1 MKIIKEN
8 RGITL
13 LVLAITIV
21 IILILAGI
29 SIDIVFSE
37 NGIID
42 KAKEIANNMN
52 NQLGADQAEINDLL
66 NELENSMKGPE
77 DVDGISNIKVTT
89 DYTTEEI
96 TINVEVETTS
106 EDIEYEYYID
116 GELKSTQKENSY
128 TEKITLE
135 NKEPYIPNGF
145 SHTEGTVDTGYV
157 IKDTSVG
164 NEFVWIPVASGTFD
178 IYVVA
183 KDEEGNSM
191 KSDEIAL
198 GISELTRKVN
208 GSSIEYTSWEEE
220 DGDIKDKKSIAY
232 FKESVVKNSGFYMGR
247 YEMGMP
253 GQKSGD
259 APVLE
264 FTREARNIEGVPV
277 CVGQV
282 MPWTHIDWS
291 TAKKNLESMYN
302 GEVESAMMNSYA
314 RTTMLNWLMKTGAKT
329 LAELESSGTWGIY
342 RYDGGS
348 TYGSQYILNF
358 RGNFYEYI
366 PVDGECRYG
375 RYNNYTDL
383 SSSLEGA
390 GIEIDIM
397 IDTGADTIPA
407 KVTAANNIYD
417 LAGNAGEWS
426 TEGRKDDKTYRISGG
441 SFKDSYYAQPARDP
455 SAGFH
460 RNGTIGDD
468 SISSRPILYK

>member
-1 MKIIKEN
+1 MKRIREKK
-8 RGITL
+8 GITL

-29 SIDIVFSE
+29 SIDIVFNE

-52 NQLGADQAEINDLL
+52 NQIGEDQSEINDLL
-66 NELENSMKGPE
+66 NELENSMKDPE

-106 EDIEYEYYID
+106 EDIEYEYYVD

-183 KDEEGNSM
+183 KDEEGNSI

-198 GISELTRKVN
+198 GISELTRTINAGGVT
-208 GSSIEYTSWEEE
+208 IEYTNWEED

-314 RTTMLNWLMKTGAKT
+314 RTTMLNWIQEMPNGNYQDTFWGGTEMKNISVK
-329 LAELESSGTWGIY
+329 
-342 RYDGGS
+342 
-348 TYGSQYILNF
+348 
-358 RGNFYEYI
+358 GN
-366 PVDGECRYG
+366 
-375 RYNNYTDL
+375 
-383 SSSLEGA
+383 
-390 GIEIDIM
+390 
-397 IDTGADTIPA
+397 
-407 KVTAANNIYD
+407 
-417 LAGNAGEWS
+417 
-426 TEGRKDDKTYRISGG
+426 
-441 SFKDSYYAQPARDP
+441 YYACNYFEEIR
-455 SAGFH
+455 
-460 RNGTIGDD
+460 
-468 SISSRPILYK
+468 SRGSN

>member
-29 SIDIVFSE
+29 SIDIVFNE

-52 NQLGADQAEINDLL
+52 NQIGEDQSEINDLL
-66 NELENSMKGPE
+66 NELENSMKEPE
-77 DVDGISNIKVTT
+77 DIDGISNIKVTT
-89 DYTTEEI
+89 EYTTEEI

-157 IKDTSVG
+157 IKDTSIG

-191 KSDEIAL
+191 KSDEITL

-208 GSSIEYTSWEEE
+208 GSSIEYTSWKEE

-282 MPWTHIDWS
+282 MPWTYIDWS

-329 LAELESSGTWGIY
+329 LAELQNSNQWGCYYGADFKFKGHYCI
-342 RYDGGS
+342 YDG
-348 TYGSQYILNF
+348 NE
-358 RGNFYEYI
+358 NE
-366 PVDGECRYG
+366 RYG
-375 RYNNYTDL
+375 GKIEEYNSTWYLTEAAMWYIYI
-383 SSSLEGA
+383 S
-390 GIEIDIM
+390 
-397 IDTGADTIPA
+397 TGADTEIP
-407 KVTAANNIYD
+407 KRNSANNIFD
-417 LAGNAGEWS
+417 IAGNVGEWS
-426 TEGRKDDKTYRISGG
+426 TEKKKDGSGYRISSEGIFG
-441 SFKDSYYAQPARDP
+441 SSIAHPAIDNNETAAT
-455 SAGFH
+455 SDI
-460 RNGTIGDD
+460 NGSMIT
-468 SISSRPILYK
+468 SSRPILYK

>member
-1 MKIIKEN
+1 MKRIREKK
-8 RGITL
+8 GITL

-89 DYTTEEI
+89 EYTTEEI

-106 EDIEYEYYID
+106 EDIEYEYYVD

-157 IKDTSVG
+157 IKDTSIG

-191 KSDEIAL
+191 KSDEITL

-282 MPWTHIDWS
+282 MPWTYIDWS

-329 LAELESSGTWGIY
+329 LEELESSGTWGIY
-342 RYDGGS
+342 RYDGGP
-348 TYGSQYILNF
+348 TYGEQYMLNF
-358 RGNFYEYI
+358 RGNFYEY
-366 PVDGECRYG
+366 VMGKGNYG

-383 SSSLEGA
+383 SEDLEIA
-390 GIEIDIM
+390 ATSVSIM

-426 TEGRKDDKTYRISGG
+426 TERRKDDKTYRISGG
-441 SFKDSYYAQPARDP
+441 DYKSDYITNPARDFND
-455 SAGFH
+455 SFNK
-460 RNGTIGDD
+460 NGTIGDD
-468 SISSRPILYK
+468 STSSRPILYK

>member
-1 MKIIKEN
+1 MKRIREKK
-8 RGITL
+8 GITL

-29 SIDIVFSE
+29 SIDIVFNE

-52 NQLGADQAEINDLL
+52 NQIGEDQSEINDLL

-89 DYTTEEI
+89 EYTTEEI

-157 IKDTSVG
+157 IKDTSIG

-191 KSDEIAL
+191 KSDEITL

-302 GEVESAMMNSYA
+302 GEVESAMINSYA
-314 RTTMLNWLMKTGAKT
+314 RTTMLNWIQGVGM
-329 LAELESSGTWGIY
+329 IY
-342 RYDGGS
+342 GNYQDTFWFGGNMENTS
-348 TYGSQYILNF
+348 VK
-358 RGNFYEYI
+358 GNYF
-366 PVDGECRYG
+366 VR
-375 RYNNYTDL
+375 NYHGDL
-383 SSSLEGA
+383 RS
-390 GIEIDIM
+390 
-397 IDTGADTIPA
+397 
-407 KVTAANNIYD
+407 
-417 LAGNAGEWS
+417 
-426 TEGRKDDKTYRISGG
+426 RKGC
-441 SFKDSYYAQPARDP
+441 
-455 SAGFH
+455 
-460 RNGTIGDD
+460 
-468 SISSRPILYK
+468 

>member
-1 MKIIKEN
+1 MKRIREKK
-8 RGITL
+8 GITL

-29 SIDIVFSE
+29 SIDIVFNE

-52 NQLGADQAEINDLL
+52 NQIGEDQSEINDLL

-89 DYTTEEI
+89 EYTTEEI

-106 EDIEYEYYID
+106 EDIEYEYYVD

-145 SHTEGTVDTGYV
+145 RHTEGTVDIGYV

-178 IYVVA
+178 IYVIA

-191 KSDEIAL
+191 KSDEITL

-282 MPWTHIDWS
+282 MPWNYIDWS
-291 TAKKNLESMYN
+291 TAKKNLESMYS

-314 RTTMLNWLMKTGAKT
+314 RTTMLNWIMETGSMDA
-329 LAELESSGTWGIY
+329 Y
-342 RYDGGS
+342 V
-348 TYGSQYILNF
+348 
-358 RGNFYEYI
+358 GNFY
-366 PVDGECRYG
+366 GEEFYFKG
-375 RYNNYTDL
+375 NYFIYNGSKVYETAVTTQYQFKTL
-383 SSSLEGA
+383 LENQLMGYVC
-390 GIEIDIM
+390 IE
-397 IDTGADTIPA
+397 TGANTQVPGINS
-407 KVTAANNIYD
+407 ANNIYD
-417 LAGNAGEWS
+417 IGGNTGEWS
-426 TEGRKDDKTYRISGG
+426 TERRKNTSLHRISGG
-441 SFKDSYYAQPARDP
+441 DCSNSRGMILDYNSTPY
-455 SAGFH
+455 SAGEE
-460 RNGTIGDD
+460 GKME
-468 SISSRPILYK
+468 ISSRPILYK

>member
-1 MKIIKEN
+1 MRSIKEN

-13 LVLAITIV
+13 IALAVTIIV
-21 IILILAGI
+21 ILILAAITIGTI
-29 SIDIVFSE
+29 FSE
-37 NGIID
+37 EGIIN
-42 KAKEIANNMN
+42 KSKEMANNMN
-52 NQLGADQAEINDLL
+52 NQLGEDQAEINDLL

-106 EDIEYEYYID
+106 EEIEYEYYIN

-128 TEKITLE
+128 TENITLG
-135 NKEPYIPNGF
+135 NKNPYIPKGF

-157 IKDTSVG
+157 IKDTSLG

-183 KDEEGNSM
+183 KDESGNSK
-191 KSDEIAL
+191 KSDEQTL
-198 GISELTRKVN
+198 GISELTRKKVD

-220 DGDIKDKKSIAY
+220 EGDIKDKKSIAY

-264 FTREARNIEGVPV
+264 FTQEARNIEGVPV

-302 GEVESAMMNSYA
+302 GEVQSAMMNSYA
-314 RTTMLNWLMKTGAKT
+314 RTTTLNWLKKTG
-329 LAELESSGTWGIY
+329 
-342 RYDGGS
+342 
-348 TYGSQYILNF
+348 
-358 RGNFYEYI
+358 
-366 PVDGECRYG
+366 
-375 RYNNYTDL
+375 TDL
-383 SSSLEGA
+383 QDSGA
-390 GIEIDIM
+390 FGNYSIMNGGLDFKFKGFYNLDSCMEFDESMKEYVSTWTLSGHEITNVLIE
-397 IDTGADTIPA
+397 TGADTEEIKRNA
-407 KVTAANNIYD
+407 LNNIFD
-417 LAGNAGEWS
+417 LAGNTGEWT
-426 TEGRKDDKTYRISGG
+426 TERRKDDKKYRISGG
-441 SFKDSYYAQPARDP
+441 SFINPFTTRPIIDSNDGLY
-455 SAGFH
+455 SS
-460 RNGTIGDD
+460 GTTGNV
-468 SISSRPILYK
+468 STSSRPILYK

>member
-52 NQLGADQAEINDLL
+52 NQIGEDQSEINDLL

-96 TINVEVETTS
+96 TINVEIETTS
-106 EDIEYEYYID
+106 EDIKYEYYID

-183 KDEEGNSM
+183 KDEEGNSV
-191 KSDEIAL
+191 
-198 GISELTRKVN
+198 IS
-208 GSSIEYTSWEEE
+208 
-220 DGDIKDKKSIAY
+220 
-232 FKESVVKNSGFYMGR
+232 
-247 YEMGMP
+247 
-253 GQKSGD
+253 
-259 APVLE
+259 
-264 FTREARNIEGVPV
+264 
-277 CVGQV
+277 
-282 MPWTHIDWS
+282 
-291 TAKKNLESMYN
+291 
-302 GEVESAMMNSYA
+302 
-314 RTTMLNWLMKTGAKT
+314 KT
-329 LAELESSGTWGIY
+329 LI
-342 RYDGGS
+342 
-348 TYGSQYILNF
+348 
-358 RGNFYEYI
+358 
-366 PVDGECRYG
+366 
-375 RYNNYTDL
+375 
-383 SSSLEGA
+383 
-390 GIEIDIM
+390 
-397 IDTGADTIPA
+397 
-407 KVTAANNIYD
+407 
-417 LAGNAGEWS
+417 
-426 TEGRKDDKTYRISGG
+426 
-441 SFKDSYYAQPARDP
+441 
-455 SAGFH
+455 
-460 RNGTIGDD
+460 
-468 SISSRPILYK
+468 